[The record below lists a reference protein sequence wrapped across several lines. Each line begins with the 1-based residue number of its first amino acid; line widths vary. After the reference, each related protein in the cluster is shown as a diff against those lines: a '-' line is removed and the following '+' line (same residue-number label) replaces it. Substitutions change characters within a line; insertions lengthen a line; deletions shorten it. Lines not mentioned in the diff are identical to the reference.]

1 MKMINRCPEMF
12 PKIMIVAEESCV
24 QVEIDQRKILLF
36 IRVYE
41 ALGLLANIYTI
52 NHSQSA
58 A

>member
-1 MKMINRCPEMF
+1 
-12 PKIMIVAEESCV
+12 MIVAEESCV